1 MFGVTFLMCM
11 SLSTNIEVIEI
22 KDCIEYAT
30 DFVQKYNHLKCYKY
44 YEYVL
49 NLKEL
54 EQECKGDSQDRR
66 VVYSKLEMVG
76 EQVFATFYPCTLSNN
91 KNYKLFK

>member
-1 MFGVTFLMCM
+1 MCM
-11 SLSTNIEVIEI
+11 TYSSNVEVIEI

-30 DFVQKYNHLKCYKY
+30 GFVEKYNRLKCYKY
-44 YEYVL
+44 HEYVL

-54 EQECKGDSQDRR
+54 EQECKGDSEDRR

-76 EQVFATFYPCTLSNN
+76 EQVFTTFYPCTLSKN
-91 KNYKLFK
+91 KDYNFFK